1 MGLSRSEALAFHRTT
16 TQLERATVNRALD
29 GVRAY
34 LIAKRIVAEA
44 QRGGIAPEILILA
57 AEGAAKEARR

>member
-16 TQLERATVNRALD
+16 AELERATINRALD
-29 GVRAY
+29 NARAY

-57 AEGAAKEARR
+57 AEVAKNADR

>member
-16 TQLERATVNRALD
+16 AELERATINRALD
-29 GVRAY
+29 NARSY

-44 QRGGIAPEILILA
+44 QRGGIDPEILILA
-57 AEGAAKEARR
+57 AEVAKNADR

>member
-29 GVRAY
+29 DVRAY

-57 AEGAAKEARR
+57 AEVAKNADR

>member
-16 TQLERATVNRALD
+16 TQLERATINRALD
-29 GVRAY
+29 DVRAY
-34 LIAKRIVAEA
+34 LIAKKIVAEA

-57 AEGAAKEARR
+57 AEGAKNAGR

>member
-16 TQLERATVNRALD
+16 TQLERATINRALD
-29 GVRAY
+29 NARSY

-44 QRGGIAPEILILA
+44 QRGGIDPEILILA
-57 AEGAAKEARR
+57 AEVAKNADR

>member
-16 TQLERATVNRALD
+16 TELERATINRALD
-29 GVRAY
+29 NARSY

-44 QRGGIAPEILILA
+44 QRGGIDPEILILA
-57 AEGAAKEARR
+57 AEVAKNADR

>member
-1 MGLSRSEALAFHRTT
+1 MGLSRSEALAFHRKTAE
-16 TQLERATVNRALD
+16 LERATINRALD
-29 GVRAY
+29 DVRAY

-57 AEGAAKEARR
+57 AEVAKNADR

>member
-16 TQLERATVNRALD
+16 TELERATINRALD
-29 GVRAY
+29 DVGMY
-34 LIAKRIVAEA
+34 MKAKRIVAEA

-57 AEGAAKEARR
+57 AEVAKNADR

>member
-16 TQLERATVNRALD
+16 TQLERATINKALD
-29 GVRAY
+29 DVRAY

-44 QRGGIAPEILILA
+44 QRGGISPEILIAA
-57 AEGAAKEARR
+57 AEMAVEEAHR

>member
-16 TQLERATVNRALD
+16 AELERATINRALD
-29 GVRAY
+29 NARSY

-44 QRGGIAPEILILA
+44 QRGGITPEILILA
-57 AEGAAKEARR
+57 AEVAKNADR

>member
-1 MGLSRSEALAFHRTT
+1 MGLSRAEALAFHRTT
-16 TQLERATVNRALD
+16 AELERATINRALD
-29 GVRAY
+29 NARSY

-57 AEGAAKEARR
+57 AEVAKNADR

>member
-16 TQLERATVNRALD
+16 AELERATINRALD
-29 GVRAY
+29 DVRAY

-44 QRGGIAPEILILA
+44 QRGGITPEILILA
-57 AEGAAKEARR
+57 AEGAKNAGR

>member
-16 TQLERATVNRALD
+16 TQLECATINKALD
-29 GVRAY
+29 DVRAY

-44 QRGGIAPEILILA
+44 QRGGISPEILIAA
-57 AEGAAKEARR
+57 AEMAVEEAHR

>member
-16 TQLERATVNRALD
+16 AELERATINRALD
-29 GVRAY
+29 NARSY

-44 QRGGIAPEILILA
+44 RRGGIDPEILILA
-57 AEGAAKEARR
+57 AEVAKNADR

>member
-16 TQLERATVNRALD
+16 TQLERATINRALND
-29 GVRAY
+29 VRAY

-44 QRGGIAPEILILA
+44 QRGGITPEILILA
-57 AEGAAKEARR
+57 AEGAKNANR